1 MTVMDRAPV
10 MASVAEYGLRF
21 AGDVGPRTSRN
32 GVLAS
37 PAVSAPELTDDLGSR
52 SWFPT
57 LTGQT
62 YRQSHLSGR
71 GIVPFAG
78 TAEGS
83 KQAWADLHRQ
93 RHLVGE

>member
-37 PAVSAPELTDDLGSR
+37 PAVSAPELVRQR
-52 SWFPT
+52 S
-57 LTGQT
+57 
-62 YRQSHLSGR
+62 RQS
-71 GIVPFAG
+71 VDPA
-78 TAEGS
+78 
-83 KQAWADLHRQ
+83 QA
-93 RHLVGE
+93 V